1 MSKTGTLVGFGTDT
15 LPRHDTGSAIHVAV
29 IGATGRVG
37 RRFLELLATR
47 HGTAATDVHPRL
59 VAVANSR
66 AWLIARDGLASAH
79 AVERLTHTDPAS
91 GEAFADALLRLPR
104 PLVVVDCT
112 ASADIA
118 ARYPQWLAAGI
129 EVVTPNK
136 FGPSAD
142 RPLRDAITA
151 AQAAGGTLVRDSAT
165 VGAHLPLLGTL
176 RELRQAG
183 DHVESFEAVLSGTL
197 SFVLGRVQQGAAL
210 SAAVQDAVA
219 LGFAEPN
226 PARDLSGEDAARK
239 LVIMLRALGHDVAY
253 ADIERVPLVEPDLLD
268 GVDVAHLP
276 SALLD
281 ADELWR
287 ARAAIAEARHER
299 WIYRCTFDA
308 GRARVAPERVAAD
321 HALAKLV
328 PCENA
333 LILRSRY
340 YSAAPLTIAGP
351 GAGIDLTATAVLAD
365 VLVVAQLLG
374 APGRN
379 VQNEIVEAAA

>member
-1 MSKTGTLVGFGTDT
+1 MATGLVSGANGRANAVD
-15 LPRHDTGSAIHVAV
+15 LVV

-37 RRFLELLATR
+37 RRVLELIAEQTL
-47 HGTAATDVHPRL
+47 GEAAPRL
-59 VAVANSR
+59 RIVAAANSR
-66 AWLIARDGLASAH
+66 GWFAAPDGIAAGQIAARLGAAVASPETFAA
-79 AVERLTHTDPAS
+79 AV
-91 GEAFADALLRLPR
+91 LRLPQ
-104 PLVVVDCT
+104 PLIVVDCT
-112 ASADIA
+112 ASADVA
-118 ARYPQWLAAGI
+118 SRYPAWLAAGI

-142 RPLRDAITA
+142 RPLRDAIGA
-151 AQAAGGTLVRDSAT
+151 AQAAAGTLVRDSAT

-183 DHVESFEAVLSGTL
+183 DRVESFEAVLSGTL

-239 LVIMLRALGHDVAY
+239 VVIMLRALGHDVAY
-253 ADIERVPLVEPDLLD
+253 ADIERVPLVEPDLLE
-268 GVDVAHLP
+268 GIDVARLP
-276 SALLD
+276 AALGE

-287 ARAAIAEARHER
+287 ARAAIADARHER
-299 WIYRCTFDA
+299 WIYRCTFAA
-308 GRARVAPERVAAD
+308 GRARVAPERVATD
-321 HALAKLV
+321 HVLAKLA

-351 GAGIDLTATAVLAD
+351 GAGIDLTATAVFAD
-365 VLVVAQLLG
+365 VLAATQRRASWREADG
-374 APGRN
+374 AAR
-379 VQNEIVEAAA
+379 IAIDAAAGIAA

>member
-1 MSKTGTLVGFGTDT
+1 MTTGLTNAAHGRAAAVNLV
-15 LPRHDTGSAIHVAV
+15 L

-37 RRFLELLATR
+37 RRVLELI
-47 HGTAATDVHPRL
+47 AARDAAPQLRI
-59 VAVANSR
+59 VAAANSR
-66 AWLIARDGLASAH
+66 AWIVAPDGLAAAHIAARLDSA
-79 AVERLTHTDPAS
+79 AAAPA
-91 GEAFADALLRLPR
+91 EAFAAAVARLPR
-104 PLVVVDCT
+104 PLIVIDCT
-112 ASADIA
+112 ASAAVA
-118 ARYPQWLAAGI
+118 ARYPGWLAAGI

-142 RPLRDAITA
+142 RPLRDAISA
-151 AQAAGGTLVRDSAT
+151 AQTATGTLVRDSAT

-183 DHVESFEAVLSGTL
+183 DDVESFEAVLSGTL

-210 SAAVQDAVA
+210 SGAVQDAVA

-239 LVIMLRALGHDVAY
+239 LVIMLRALGHDVAF
-253 ADIERVPLVEPDLLD
+253 ADIERVPLVEAALLD
-268 GVDVAHLP
+268 GVEVRRLP
-276 SALLD
+276 AALAE

-287 ARAAIAEARHER
+287 ARAAIADARHER
-299 WIYRCTFDA
+299 WIYRCTFA
-308 GRARVAPERVAAD
+308 SGHARVAPERVAAE
-321 HALAKLV
+321 HVLAKLA

-365 VLVVAQLLG
+365 VLDAARARRASTAGDAAG
-374 APGRN
+374 AL
-379 VQNEIVEAAA
+379 IAA

>member
-1 MSKTGTLVGFGTDT
+1 MTARPGNVTAGC
-15 LPRHDTGSAIHVAV
+15 GSERAHAVIGLAV

-37 RRFLELLATR
+37 GRLLELLPQQS
-47 HGTAATDVHPRL
+47 AAAPQLR
-59 VAVANSR
+59 VAAAANSR
-66 AWLIARDGLASAH
+66 AWFIAAEGVAATH
-79 AVERLTHTDPAS
+79 VATRLGDSPAA
-91 GEAFADALLRLPR
+91 GGDAFAAALLRLPR
-104 PLVVVDCT
+104 PLIVIDCS
-112 ASADIA
+112 ASAEVA
-118 ARYPQWLAAGI
+118 ARYPVWLAAGI

-142 RPLRDAITA
+142 RPLRLALAA
-151 AQAAGGTLVRDSAT
+151 AQAAGGTLLHDSAT

-183 DHVESFEAVLSGTL
+183 DRVDSFEAVLSGTL
-197 SFVLGRVQQGAAL
+197 SFVLGRVQQGTAL

-239 LVIMLRALGHDVAY
+239 LVIMLRALGHDVEY
-253 ADIERVPLVEPDLLD
+253 ADIERVPLVDAQQLD

-276 SALLD
+276 AALGE
-281 ADELWR
+281 ADQLWR
-287 ARAAIAEARHER
+287 ARAAIADTRHER
-299 WIYRCTFDA
+299 WIYRCTFVD
-308 GRARVAPERVAAD
+308 GHARVAPERVPNE
-321 HALAKLV
+321 HTLAKLA

-365 VLVVAQLLG
+365 VL
-374 APGRN
+374 
-379 VQNEIVEAAA
+379 AAAQRRISRSSRATDAAALAA

>member
-1 MSKTGTLVGFGTDT
+1 MSEA
-15 LPRHDTGSAIHVAV
+15 HDASGAKWVNLAV

-37 RRFLELLATR
+37 RRLLELVAER
-47 HGTAATDVHPRL
+47 AATWAPRLRL
-59 VAVANSR
+59 VAVGNSR
-66 AWLIARDGLASAH
+66 AWCAESEGLAPRDAT
-79 AVERLTHTDPAS
+79 ARLLAAPPTR
-91 GEAFADALLRLPR
+91 ADALAGLVATLPR
-104 PLVVVDCT
+104 PLIVVDCT
-112 ASADIA
+112 ASAEVA
-118 ARYPQWLAAGI
+118 GCYPRWLAAGI
-129 EVVTPNK
+129 ELATPNK

-142 RPLRDAITA
+142 APLWRALVA
-151 AQAAGGTLVRDSAT
+151 AQVSGGTLVRDSGT

-183 DHVESFEAVLSGTL
+183 DRVESFEAVLSGTL
-197 SFVLGRVQQGAAL
+197 SFVLGRVQQGTNL

-239 LVIMLRALGHDVAY
+239 LVIMSRALGYEIDFADV
-253 ADIERVPLVEPDLLD
+253 ERVPLVEPAVLD
-268 GVDVAHLP
+268 GVEVTQLP
-276 SALLD
+276 NALRE

-287 ARAAIAEARHER
+287 ARAAIADARHER
-299 WIYRCTFDA
+299 WIYRCTFTE
-308 GRARVAPERVAAD
+308 GRVRAAPERVAAD
-321 HALAKLV
+321 HPLAKLA

-365 VLVVAQLLG
+365 VLAASRERARSEP
-374 APGRN
+374 APASRRS
-379 VQNEIVEAAA
+379 EERIVAAA

>member
-1 MSKTGTLVGFGTDT
+1 MSTGLTNAANGRAAAVNLV
-15 LPRHDTGSAIHVAV
+15 V

-37 RRFLELLATR
+37 RRVLELI
-47 HGTAATDVHPRL
+47 AAHAPGAAEPCLRI
-59 VAVANSR
+59 VAAANSR
-66 AWLIARDGLASAH
+66 GWFAAPDGVAAAHIAARLDSAVSASA
-79 AVERLTHTDPAS
+79 D
-91 GEAFADALLRLPR
+91 AFAAAVARLPQ
-104 PLVVVDCT
+104 PLIVVDCT
-112 ASADIA
+112 ASADVA
-118 ARYPQWLAAGI
+118 ARYPAWLAAGI

-142 RPLRDAITA
+142 RPLRDAIAA
-151 AQAAGGTLVRDSAT
+151 AQVTGGTLVRDSAT

-183 DHVESFEAVLSGTL
+183 DAVESFEAVLSGTL

-210 SAAVQDAVA
+210 SGAVQDAVA

-239 LVIMLRALGHDVAY
+239 LVIMLRALGHDVGY
-253 ADIERVPLVEPDLLD
+253 ADIDRVPLVASDLLD
-268 GVDVAHLP
+268 GVDVARQP
-276 SALLD
+276 SALAA

-287 ARAAIAEARHER
+287 ARAAIADARHER
-299 WIYRCTFDA
+299 WIYRCTFAA
-308 GRARVAPERVAAD
+308 GHARVAPERIAAD
-321 HALAKLV
+321 HPLAKLL

-365 VLVVAQLLG
+365 VLVAAQSRMTL
-374 APGRN
+374 
-379 VQNEIVEAAA
+379 AAGDASSARIAA